1 MSTIPRLLLDRVAA
15 TPDARAYV
23 SWVDGR
29 WKDFTWRDYAD
40 RARELGLGLLALG
53 LARGDVV
60 AILGAT
66 RAEWCFSDLGALGA
80 GGVTVGLYPT
90 LQSEGIGSMHY
101 ILEHSGAKF
110 LIVESAATLKAKIGP
125 IKDKLAGVTHIIVW
139 DWDEAAA
146 AFDPRVVSWASVV
159 AKGRAAHEKDPTAWA
174 RACDL
179 ARPEELALLIY
190 TSGTTGQPK
199 GAMISH
205 GNVWSLQV
213 SIEGMLP
220 KDDKGP
226 GHTVSFL
233 PMAHAAERCIA
244 HYARLR
250 QGTST
255 QFARSIETL
264 LEDLAHAKPTRFG
277 SVPRIFEKVH
287 AKVQGELAR
296 ATGVKGFIA
305 RTVYAGGI
313 EATRARLRGQKPS
326 LKARLLA
333 RVFDRK
339 IGAPLRA
346 RFGGECTWF
355 VSGAAPIA
363 VDILELF
370 EACGFQT
377 YELYGLTETTGILS
391 GNRFGALRYGTV
403 GQAIACVELRIA
415 ADGEIQAKGPNVFLG
430 YFKDPAATAEALVDG
445 WFCTGDIGVLDA
457 DGYLKIT
464 DRKKNILVTAG
475 GKNITPSNLENEV
488 KNHPLVSYCH
498 MHADKRAFPTALVCL
513 DPDALK
519 AFAIEKGLSST
530 TAAELKDHPLVRAEV
545 QAAFD
550 KANGAFAQFER
561 IKKFAI
567 LPSEFSVDTGELT
580 PTLKVKRKE
589 VERKYAD
596 VLESLYGSAESL

>member
-1 MSTIPRLLLDRVAA
+1 M
-15 TPDARAYV
+15 
-23 SWVDGR
+23 
-29 WKDFTWRDYAD
+29 
-40 RARELGLGLLALG
+40 
-53 LARGDVV
+53 
-60 AILGAT
+60 
-66 RAEWCFSDLGALGA
+66 
-80 GGVTVGLYPT
+80 
-90 LQSEGIGSMHY
+90 
-101 ILEHSGAKF
+101 
-110 LIVESAATLKAKIGP
+110 
-125 IKDKLAGVTHIIVW
+125 
-139 DWDEAAA
+139 
-146 AFDPRVVSWASVV
+146 
-159 AKGRAAHEKDPTAWA
+159 
-174 RACDL
+174 
-179 ARPEELALLIY
+179 LIY

-199 GAMISH
+199 GVMLSH

-213 SIEGMLP
+213 AIERMLP
-220 KDDKGP
+220 TDETGT

-244 HYARLR
+244 HYARVR

-255 QFARSIETL
+255 QFARSFETL
-264 LEDLAHAKPTRFG
+264 LEDLADAKPTRFG
-277 SVPRIFEKVH
+277 SVPRIFEKVN

-296 ATGVKGFIA
+296 ATGVKGFVA

-313 EATRARLRGQKPS
+313 AAARARLRGERPTMKT
-326 LKARLLA
+326 RLLA

-346 RFGGECTWF
+346 RFGGECAWF

-363 VDILELF
+363 VEILEFF

-377 YELYGLTETTGILS
+377 YELYGLTETTGILT
-391 GNRFGALRYGTV
+391 GNQHDALCYGTV
-403 GQAIACVELRIA
+403 GKPISCVELRIA
-415 ADGEIQAKGPNVFLG
+415 KDGEIQARGPNVFMG
-430 YFKDPAATAEALVDG
+430 YFKDPTATADAFADG

-513 DPDALK
+513 DPEALR
-519 AFAIEKGLSST
+519 AFAREKGLVGA
-530 TAAELKDHPLVRAEV
+530 TAAELKDDPIVRAEV

-550 KANGAFAQFER
+550 KANSGFAQYER

-589 VERKYAD
+589 VDRKYAAQLD
-596 VLESLYGSAESL
+596 ALYASA